1 MANSFDLQRLILLI
15 TGAVFA
21 GFSLLCLLYPDLLT
35 RMTGILAPT
44 LTSQIE
50 LQAMYGG
57 LQLGL
62 GVLLLICGIVPK
74 WSRMGAWVLV
84 ALIGGLALARGA
96 GVAAHGWDSFY
107 TGSALIYESLTA
119 LLGLLTLFFNPRLN
133 RSPQSTPIAG
143 PQTPT
148 PGSTPGAGSDS
159 SYSPLP

>member
-50 LQAMYGG
+50 LQAVYGG

-74 WSRMGAWVLV
+74 WSRLGTWVLV
-84 ALIGGLALARGA
+84 AMVGGLALARGA

-133 RSPQSTPIAG
+133 RAPQSTPIAA
-143 PQTPT
+143 PQPT
-148 PGSTPGAGSDS
+148 APGSTSGTGADS

>member
-50 LQAMYGG
+50 LQAVYGG

-62 GVLLLICGIVPK
+62 G
-74 WSRMGAWVLV
+74 S
-84 ALIGGLALARGA
+84 GGLSRWGWRRSSSTR
-96 GVAAHGWDSFY
+96 AA
-107 TGSALIYESLTA
+107 
-119 LLGLLTLFFNPRLN
+119 
-133 RSPQSTPIAG
+133 
-143 PQTPT
+143 PT
-148 PGSTPGAGSDS
+148 SG
-159 SYSPLP
+159 